1 MSFLIPAHAARSGDD
16 PIFALNSEANARA
29 RAGEPIINATVGALL
44 DDEGRLAVLPTMAEA
59 LRAVPAEVVAGYAPI
74 AGPDDFRRAVVTD
87 LLGDR
92 PSQAEGHPQTPAAR
106 SAVAVATPGGTGA
119 IRLAFSNFL
128 EPGQAVLTS
137 SFYWSPYKTLA
148 DDAGRKLE
156 TFRMFDE
163 RGRLDT
169 ADFDR
174 QLGRQLTTQG
184 RALAILNSPCHNP
197 TGYSFDDEEWKAL
210 VSVIDHHASRGPVAL
225 VLDVAYARYGA
236 GDLGAAIDRVL
247 PLSGKALVTFTWSA
261 SKSFTEYGLRVG
273 ALVAVHPEA
282 AERERL
288 FNAFAYACRGTWS
301 NCNAG
306 GMAAVTRVLTDPEL
320 RARVDRERAALK
332 GLLDR
337 RVAAWNA
344 RALPAGLRYPRYD
357 GGFFTTVFCDDTG
370 QAGGHP
376 QSPATA
382 SARLRAEGVFVVPV
396 AGALR
401 VALCSVAERDVP
413 RLVDSIA
420 RALGGT
426 GAARP
431 AHP

>member
-1 MSFLIPAHAARSGDD
+1 MTFLIPAHASRSGDD

-59 LRAVPAEVVAGYAPI
+59 LRAVAPEVSAGYAPI
-74 AGPDDFRRAVVTD
+74 AGPDDFRRAVVAD
-87 LLGDR
+87 LFGDR
-92 PSQAEGHPQTPAAR
+92 PAAR
-106 SAVAVATPGGTGA
+106 EAVAVATPGGSGA
-119 IRLAFSNFL
+119 IRLTFSNFL
-128 EPGQAVLTS
+128 EPGQALLTS
-137 SFYWSPYKTLA
+137 SFYWGPYQTLA

-174 QLGRQLTTQG
+174 QLGRQMQTQG

-197 TGYSFDDEEWKAL
+197 TGYSFDDDEWQA
-210 VSVIDHHASRGPVAL
+210 VVEIVGRHAPRGPIAL
-225 VLDVAYARYGA
+225 VLDVAYSRYGA

-247 PLSGKALVTFTWSA
+247 PLAGKALVMCTWSA

-273 ALVAVHPEA
+273 ALVAVHPDP
-282 AERERL
+282 AERDRL
-288 FNAFAYACRGTWS
+288 SNAFAYACRGTWS

-306 GMAAVTRVLTDPEL
+306 GMAAVTRALTDPEL
-320 RARVDRERAALK
+320 RARVDRERGALK
-332 GLLDR
+332 ALLDH
-337 RVAAWNA
+337 RVARWNQL
-344 RALPAGLRYPRYD
+344 ALPAGLRYPRYD
-357 GGFFTTVFCDDTG
+357 GGFFTTVFCDDV
-370 QAGGHP
+370 AG
-376 QSPATA
+376 AA
-382 SARLRAEGVFVVPV
+382 ARLKADGVFVVPV

-401 VALCSVAERDVP
+401 VALCSVPERDVP

-420 RALGGT
+420 RAV
-426 GAARP
+426 RP
-431 AHP
+431 SHP

>member
-44 DDEGRLAVLPTMAEA
+44 DDEGRLAVLPTMAET
-59 LRAVPAEVVAGYAPI
+59 LRAVPTEVSAGYAPI
-74 AGPDDFRRAVVTD
+74 AGPDDFRSAVVAD
-87 LLGDR
+87 LLGIR
-92 PSQAEGHPQTPAAR
+92 PAAHD
-106 SAVAVATPGGTGA
+106 AVAVATPGGSGA

-137 SFYWSPYKTLA
+137 SFYWGPYKTLA

-169 ADFDR
+169 ADLDR
-174 QLGRQLTTQG
+174 QLGRQLATQG

-197 TGYSFDDEEWKAL
+197 TCYSFDDDEWKA
-210 VSVIDHHASRGPVAL
+210 VVDVVDHHASKGPVAL

-247 PLSGKALVTFTWSA
+247 PLSGKALLMFTWSA
-261 SKSFTEYGLRVG
+261 SKSFTAYGIRVG
-273 ALVAVHPEA
+273 ALVALHPDA

-332 GLLDR
+332 ALLDR

-357 GGFFTTVFCDDTG
+357 GGFFTTVFCDDT
-370 QAGGHP
+370 
-376 QSPATA
+376 ATA

-413 RLVDSIA
+413 RLVDSMA
-420 RALGGT
+420 RAVGI
-426 GAARP
+426 ANPARP